1 MDKVIHLIR
10 MQIGAILIDM
20 LSIGNFG
27 TKKSKESGY
36 GGLVLFVIIM
46 SGVSFMYSIMIAGGL
61 EVFNSLEIL
70 PPLFMAFTSLTSLIT
85 TIFKVKGTIFGF
97 RDYDMV
103 MSLPISTA
111 GIVASRVF
119 FLYAINMVFAA
130 IIMIPAL
137 LVYGVMAQPGILFV
151 LNSIVTLFFI
161 PLVPIILASVLG
173 TVIAYVASKF
183 RYRNFFQ
190 IVLSLL
196 LFVGFMLL
204 SINTGDTGQKIA
216 QMSRILTEKINA
228 YYPLAALYTK
238 AVIHYDVTAMLSFIG
253 ISVLTF
259 LLYTIGI
266 GRCFKWLNTK
276 MLTGI
281 TGMKFKMEELKTNS
295 PFSALFRKEMK
306 RFFTTPTY
314 VLNTG
319 FGVILLT
326 LGAVALLFIT
336 SPLADLLNLHFKIE
350 ELLSMPQFAGMLG
363 DFAPVAISFFMIMS
377 STTMASISLEGK
389 QLWILKSLP
398 VSIKTIFRAKIAF
411 NLAIVSPIL
420 VDTVIISF
428 ALNYDLFQGLLIL
441 LMAVVYALFISM
453 FGLLVNLKFPNFH
466 WTSETIVV
474 KQSAASMVCVFA
486 GMGIVFVQY
495 ACVYVIP
502 DKALAHLIWIG
513 LVAAAD
519 FILYRMLHTYGMQR
533 FLEL

>member
-1 MDKVIHLIR
+1 MNKVIRLVR

-27 TKKSKESGY
+27 NKKSKAKGY
-36 GGLVLFVIIM
+36 EGIALFIMIM

-61 EVFNSLEIL
+61 KMFNSLEQL
-70 PPLFMAFTSLTSLIT
+70 PSLFMAFTSLTSLIT

-97 RDYDMV
+97 RDYDTV

-119 FLYAINMVFAA
+119 FLYTINMVFAA

-137 LVYGVMAQPGILFV
+137 LVYGVMAQPGIFFALI
-151 LNSIVTLFFI
+151 SIITLFFI
-161 PLVPIILASVLG
+161 PLIPIILASVLG

-183 RYRNFFQ
+183 RYRNLFQ

-196 LFVGFMLL
+196 LFIGIMLL
-204 SINTGDTGQKIA
+204 SMNTGDTGQKIA
-216 QMSRILTEKINA
+216 NMSRILTEKINA
-228 YYPLAALYTK
+228 SYPLAALYTQ
-238 AVIHYDVTAMLSFIG
+238 AVIHYDFMALLGFIG
-253 ISVLTF
+253 ISVLAF
-259 LLYTIGI
+259 LLYTLVI

-276 MLTGI
+276 MLTGT
-281 TGMKFKMEELKTNS
+281 TGTKFKMGELKTSS
-295 PFSALFRKEMK
+295 PFFALFRKEMK

-336 SPLADLLNLHFKIE
+336 SPQADLLNLHFKIE
-350 ELLSMPQFAGMLG
+350 ELLAMPQFAGVLG
-363 DFAPVAISFFMIMS
+363 DFGPVFVSFFIIMS

-398 VSIKTIFRAKIAF
+398 VSPRTIFLAKIAF
-411 NLAIVSPIL
+411 NLAIVAPIL
-420 VDTVIISF
+420 IDVVIISMVLYF
-428 ALNYDLFQGLLIL
+428 ELLKGLIIL
-441 LMAVVYALFISM
+441 LMVVVYSLFISM
-453 FGLLVNLKFPNFH
+453 FGLLVNLKFPNFN

-474 KQSAASMVCVFA
+474 KQSAASMVCVFT
-486 GMGIVFVQY
+486 GMGIIFVQY
-495 ACVYVIP
+495 AGVYMIP
-502 DKALAHLIWIG
+502 DKTLAHIIWIG
-513 LVAAAD
+513 LMAVAD
-519 FILYRMLHTYGMQR
+519 VILYRVLHTYGMKR